1 METIGKTHV
10 AANGKRRMKMN
21 KFSAG
26 LLLGA
31 ALIFAGMLLTY
42 AGYDA
47 IFLAAGGIAALATT
61 MVRRWQRGDG
71 PEKDERTD
79 KIRAFGLAYSW
90 FVSILA
96 VLVIFSAATMG
107 MIAIDA
113 LTALSAIVFIMSGS
127 AIVFLVFLDR
137 RGDVGRI

>member
-1 METIGKTHV
+1 
-10 AANGKRRMKMN
+10 MN

-31 ALIFAGMLLTY
+31 ALILAGMLLTY

-47 IFLAAGGIAALATT
+47 LFLAAGGIAALATT
-61 MVRRWQRGDG
+61 IIRRWQRGDE

-79 KIRAFGLAYSW
+79 KIRAFSLAYSW

-96 VLVIFSAATMG
+96 ILVIFSAATMG
-107 MIAIDA
+107 MISIDA
-113 LTALSAIVFIMSGS
+113 ITALSAIVFIMSGS
-127 AIVFLVFLDR
+127 AIAFLVFLDR